1 MLLDDVSID
10 CRTSMLQRLA
20 SLNPKSP
27 FPETLLA
34 ASSWAPVLP
43 KLCYDPQGRY
53 FQRMPPCSRTQGP
66 LCWVSIS
73 PLSTHALGVP
83 PFSWEGMPV
92 AILGIFTCSLL
103 GLIDASLLL
112 LSSHSHS
119 CRDLSLQDIKQI
131 WADFFK
137 SCFYSSSEQITLSF
151 LFQIQEYKTLWKE
164 DKGKYL
170 VLFLFLLF
178 FHLVWETRPCGYSQD
193 EMYSPVPCQ
202 LLMVSDSPVSS
213 TAAVNSHTLL
223 AVALHPCLLGQCIA
237 TEPHGHAWS
246 LSHSPDDN

>member
-1 MLLDDVSID
+1 MMFQLVAGHQCCKDWPPWIQHHHFLKPCWLPAPGLLCCPSSVMILRGGIFRG
-10 CRTSMLQRLA
+10 CRLA
-20 SLNPKSP
+20 R
-27 FPETLLA
+27 
-34 ASSWAPVLP
+34 AP
-43 KLCYDPQGRY
+43 
-53 FQRMPPCSRTQGP
+53 QRP

-73 PLSTHALGVP
+73 SLSIHALGIP

-92 AILGIFTCSLL
+92 AILGMFTCSLL

-178 FHLVWETRPCGYSQD
+178 FHLVWETWPCGYSQD

-223 AVALHPCLLGQCIA
+223 AVALHPCLLGQCVA
-237 TEPHGHAWS
+237 TEPHSHAWS